1 MRVSDGQA
9 LDATADGTAGRDRD
23 TADAAVPG
31 AGQGERARELQHLH
45 LALSAAGTVA
55 EVAAAVSAGL
65 RQVLGASVV
74 TVCTAG
80 TDGLLHVADVAGYPT
95 ERLAMFATLPLAASL
110 PLTDAARTRRPVW
123 LPDQAATV
131 AAYPSIADSLLPGTE
146 ALVAMPLTVADRL
159 IGALG
164 VTFLRTSAFDDTDRT
179 FLLRVAG
186 QVAVALERAELAD
199 ARREMAETLQRSLL
213 PGDLPGTPGVAL
225 AARYVPAVAGT
236 RAGGDWYDVLAL
248 DDGRVAVAVGD
259 VVGHGA
265 AAAAV
270 MGQLRSALT
279 ALLLAGFGPARA
291 LQLLDRFAAR
301 VPGAAVA
308 TAACAV
314 LDQDTGI
321 LTYSSAGHPP
331 PLVVGRDGGTSFLDA
346 ATGSALGLPPGV
358 HPPAGS
364 RTDGSRTDGPWPEAS
379 RQLDRVA
386 TLLLYTDG
394 LVEIRGTTVD
404 DGLARLRHVV
414 AERRALPVAELTDA
428 VLAGLIDPSGAADDV
443 AVVAL
448 RLLPA
453 PLALDVPATPA
464 VLARVRRAA
473 GDWAATAGLDRDT
486 VQDLQL
492 ALGEAAGNAAEH
504 AYCDLPTPGRLR
516 VHLSQGADGSVTAV
530 VADTGSWRPAPA
542 DPGHRGRGLQMIS
555 SLATEVDLTAGPTG
569 TTVRFR
575 LRPAPSAPAPSP
587 ASSPVVG
594 GAPGAE
600 QPATVDVLHADGR
613 TRVVVTGDLDQAG
626 VAAVGDT
633 LRAAAARTQPTD
645 GTPLV
650 VDVRGLGWLTS
661 IGVGLL
667 LRTAQAA
674 DGRITFALPATGPA
688 RRVLDL
694 TGVGGL
700 LPPAADPG

>member
-1 MRVSDGQA
+1 VVSDGEVSSA
-9 LDATADGTAGRDRD
+9 AVEGISAADSPVSPADRD
-23 TADAAVPG
+23 ERTA
-31 AGQGERARELQHLH
+31 QLQQLH
-45 LALSAAGTVA
+45 VALSAAGTVA
-55 EVAAAVSAGL
+55 EVASAVSAGL
-65 RQVLGASVV
+65 RGVLAASVV

-95 ERLAMFATLPLAASL
+95 ERLRRFATLPLSAAL

-123 LPDQAATV
+123 LPDRTATV
-131 AAYPSIADSLLPGTE
+131 TAYPPIADSLLPGTE

-159 IGALG
+159 VGALG
-164 VTFLRTSAFDDTDRT
+164 VTFLHTSAFGDADRA
-179 FLLRVAG
+179 FLLDVAS

-213 PGDLPGTPGVAL
+213 PGDLPETPGVAV
-225 AARYVPAVAGT
+225 AARYLPAVAGT
-236 RAGGDWYDVLAL
+236 RAGGDWYDVLTL

-314 LDQDTGI
+314 LDSDTGR

-331 PLVVGRDGGTSFLDA
+331 PLVVGEGGSTYLQVGA
-346 ATGSALGLPPGV
+346 GPALGLPAARDAGPRPEDRIQLG
-358 HPPAGS
+358 PA
-364 RTDGSRTDGPWPEAS
+364 
-379 RQLDRVA
+379 A

-394 LVEIRGTTVD
+394 LVESRGATVD
-404 DGLARLRHVV
+404 DEMSRLAGLV
-414 AERRALPVAELTDA
+414 ASGRTLPVAELADA
-428 VLAGLIDPSGAADDV
+428 VLAGLLDPSGAADDV

-453 PLALDVPATPA
+453 PLALDAPATPA
-464 VLARVRRAA
+464 VLTRVRRAA
-473 GDWAATAGLDRDT
+473 GGWAATAGLHPDT
-486 VQDLQL
+486 LQDLHL

-504 AYCDLPTPGRLR
+504 AYRDRPTPGPLG
-516 VHLSQGADGSVTAV
+516 VHLSLDPDGSVTAV
-530 VADTGSWRPAPA
+530 VRDSGSWRPPPA

-555 SLATEVDLTAGPTG
+555 TLATDVDLAAGPAG
-569 TTVRFR
+569 TTIRFR
-575 LRPAPSAPAPSP
+575 LRPPSP
-587 ASSPVVG
+587 SPTPPP
-594 GAPGAE
+594 APGAAPVPE
-600 QPATVDVLHADGR
+600 QPAALDVSRSDER
-613 TRVVVTGDLDQAG
+613 TCIVITGDLDQAG
-626 VAAVGDT
+626 VTAVAATV
-633 LRAAAARTQPTD
+633 RAEAARP
-645 GTPLV
+645 TPLLI
-650 VDVRGLGWLTS
+650 DVRGLGWLTS
-661 IGVGLL
+661 TGVGLL
-667 LRTAQAA
+667 LRAA
-674 DGRITFALPATGPA
+674 EVAAGRVTFSLPTTGPA

-694 TGVGGL
+694 TGVATL
-700 LPPAADPG
+700 LTAADTG